1 LLSSTRAAEIPWDDA
16 ALVVWDAPIPPET
29 DALAHQLRDYAAAG
43 RTILF
48 MPPDSPNDAE
58 VFGMGWDKWQ
68 TGSSDK
74 ALTVDWWRNDDD
86 LLANTRDGSALPV
99 GTLEISRACGIVGDG
114 VPLARIEG
122 QGPLL
127 VRSLDRVGNVYF
139 LGTLPGSGYSS
150 LARDGVVMFAMLQ
163 RALNLGVATL
173 GKAQQRHASAAALGD
188 EPRKWHPVE
197 PAAETEVPEMLPL
210 RAGIFSSGDRLVAL
224 NRSPGEDEPQTL
236 SSTELDELFAG
247 LDYHVLNDT
256 LENGRS
262 LTSEVWRT
270 FLVLVAL
277 ALIGEALLCMPPR
290 RDLPAGKANSPIAS
304 MASAK

>member
-1 LLSSTRAAEIPWDDA
+1 
-16 ALVVWDAPIPPET
+16 
-29 DALAHQLRDYAAAG
+29 
-43 RTILF
+43 
-48 MPPDSPNDAE
+48 
-58 VFGMGWDKWQ
+58 
-68 TGSSDK
+68 
-74 ALTVDWWRNDDD
+74 
-86 LLANTRDGSALPV
+86 V

-114 VPLARIEG
+114 IPLARIAG

-139 LGTLPGSGYSS
+139 LGTLPGPAASS

-163 RALNLGVATL
+163 RALNSGIATL
-173 GKAQQRHASAAALGD
+173 GKAQQRHASAAALGGD
-188 EPRKWHPVE
+188 PRKWHPVE
-197 PAAETEVPEMLPL
+197 PAAETALPEMLPL

-224 NRSPGEDEPQTL
+224 NRSPAEDQPQTL
-236 SSTELDELFAG
+236 STSELDELFAG
-247 LDYHVLNDT
+247 LDFHVLNDT

-290 RDLPAGKANSPIAS
+290 RESPPGKINSPAMS
-304 MASAK
+304 MTSAK